1 MEREKEITIKVVVQA
16 FIQSYL
22 LNPRKEE
29 FMVGIARMIMQRW
42 QSNPYAIVPLMF
54 IAKLS
59 DELLLLDRYL
69 VLIGKAKRIQL
80 STEAQ
85 GGILY

>member
-1 MEREKEITIKVVVQA
+1 
-16 FIQSYL
+16 
-22 LNPRKEE
+22 
-29 FMVGIARMIMQRW
+29 MVGIAGMRMQRW
-42 QSNPYAIVPLMF
+42 QSHLYSIAPLMF

-59 DELLLLDRYL
+59 DELLLLDCYL
-69 VLIGKAKRIQL
+69 VLIGEAKRIQL